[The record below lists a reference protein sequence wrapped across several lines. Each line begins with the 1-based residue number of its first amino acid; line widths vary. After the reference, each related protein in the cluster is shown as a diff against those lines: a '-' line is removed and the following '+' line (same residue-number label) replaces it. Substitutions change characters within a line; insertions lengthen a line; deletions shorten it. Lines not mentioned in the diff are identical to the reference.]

1 MGDELKSAY
10 ELAMERLRA
19 RDRDERVPLSEEQR
33 HRIVEIRAEFQAR
46 RAEASIMA
54 DARKAAALAAG
65 DDVRLEQV
73 ENEYRREVARLTAAE
88 ESRVEALRRGN
99 DREPPE

>member
-10 ELAMERLRA
+10 ELAMERLRS
-19 RDRDERVPLSEEQR
+19 RDRDERVPLTAEQR
-33 HRIVEIRAEFQAR
+33 HRIGGVRAEFQAR

-54 DARKAAALAAG
+54 DARKAAAIAAG

-73 ENEYRREVARLTAAE
+73 ENELRREVARLNAE
-88 ESRVEALRRGN
+88 EEARVDALRRG
-99 DREPPE
+99 E

>member
-10 ELAMERLRA
+10 ELAMARLRA
-19 RDRDERVPLSEEQR
+19 RDRDERTPLTEEQR
-33 HRIVEIRAEFQAR
+33 RRIAEIRAEFQAR

-73 ENEYRREVARLTAAE
+73 ENEYRREVARLGAE
-88 ESRVEALRRGN
+88 EEARVEALRRG
-99 DREPPE
+99 E

>member
-10 ELAMERLRA
+10 ELAMQRLRS
-19 RDRDERVPLSEEQR
+19 REREERVPLTEEQR
-33 HRIVEIRAEFQAR
+33 HRIVEVRAEFQAR

-73 ENEYRREVARLTAAE
+73 ENEYRREVARLNAE
-88 ESRVEALRRGN
+88 EASRVEALRRG
-99 DREPPE
+99 E

>member
-10 ELAMERLRA
+10 ELAMERLRS
-19 RDRDERVPLSEEQR
+19 RDRDERAPIGVEQR
-33 HRIVEIRAEFQAR
+33 RRIVELKAEFQAR

-54 DARKAAALAAG
+54 DARKAAAIAAG

-73 ENEYRREVARLTAAE
+73 ENEYRREAARLAAE
-88 ESRVEALRRGN
+88 EESRLEALRRG
-99 DREPPE
+99 E

>member
-10 ELAMERLRA
+10 ELAMERLRS
-19 RDRDERVPLSEEQR
+19 RDRDERAPLGAEQR
-33 HRIVEIRAEFQAR
+33 RRIVELKAEFQAR

-54 DARKAAALAAG
+54 DARKAAAIAAG

-73 ENEYRREVARLTAAE
+73 ENEYRREVARLAAE
-88 ESRVEALRRGN
+88 EESRLEVLRRG
-99 DREPPE
+99 E

>member
-10 ELAMERLRA
+10 ELAMERLRS

-33 HRIVEIRAEFQAR
+33 HRIVEVRAEFQAR

-54 DARKAAALAAG
+54 DARKSAAIAAG

-73 ENEYRREVARLTAAE
+73 ENDYRREVARLNAEE
-88 ESRVEALRRGN
+88 ESRIETLRRG
-99 DREPPE
+99 E